1 MTINVVNSKLRSHLN
16 RLGSTAIRGDL
27 PPSKLRNGAV
37 AVELAI
43 VAPVLMAMTMGMV
56 ELTAIFDAQNL
67 LETAAREG
75 ARFATL
81 DKEGLLKPG
90 ETSNSKLVNDVKTF
104 LASNGIDAQDVTVV
118 VKDHEDPDI
127 DFDLEDPNNEFRF
140 FEVHVLVDYLPKIFA
155 QVADAGDFTL
165 TSKLVFRNGMATITE

>member
-1 MTINVVNSKLRSHLN
+1 MKSKPRSHPN
-16 RLGSTAIRGDL
+16 RLSFAAIGHNVRRPKSRD
-27 PPSKLRNGAV
+27 GAV

-43 VAPVLMAMTMGMV
+43 VAPVLLAMTLGMV
-56 ELTAIFDAQNL
+56 ELTAIFDVQNL

-90 ETSNSKLVNDVKTF
+90 ETTNSKLLKDVKTF
-104 LASNGIDAQDVTVV
+104 LISNGIDSQDVTVA
-118 VKDHEDPDI
+118 VKDHEDPDA

-140 FEVHVLVDYLPKIFA
+140 FEVHVLVDYLPMSLTP
-155 QVADAGDFTL
+155 VADGDAFTL
-165 TSKLVFRNGMATITE
+165 TGKIVFRNGMATITE

>member
-67 LETAAREG
+67 LN
-75 ARFATL
+75 
-81 DKEGLLKPG
+81 GLLVSTG
-90 ETSNSKLVNDVKTF
+90 VTSTTRLPAHLQLVAE
-104 LASNGIDAQDVTVV
+104 LG
-118 VKDHEDPDI
+118 
-127 DFDLEDPNNEFRF
+127 RF
-140 FEVHVLVDYLPKIFA
+140 
-155 QVADAGDFTL
+155 
-165 TSKLVFRNGMATITE
+165 

>member
-1 MTINVVNSKLRSHLN
+1 M
-16 RLGSTAIRGDL
+16 
-27 PPSKLRNGAV
+27 P
-37 AVELAI
+37 
-43 VAPVLMAMTMGMV
+43 
-56 ELTAIFDAQNL
+56 
-67 LETAAREG
+67 
-75 ARFATL
+75 
-81 DKEGLLKPG
+81 LLKPG

-118 VKDHEDPDI
+118 VKDHEDPDV

-155 QVADAGDFTL
+155 QFADAGDFTL

>member
-1 MTINVVNSKLRSHLN
+1 MAFR
-16 RLGSTAIRGDL
+16 RDL
-27 PPSKLRNGAV
+27 PLPKLRNGAV

-43 VAPVLMAMTMGMV
+43 VAPVLLAMTMGMV

-104 LASNGIDAQDVTVV
+104 LASNGIDSQEVTVV
-118 VKDHEDPDI
+118 VKDHEDPDV

-165 TSKLVFRNGMATITE
+165 TAKLVFRNGMATITE

>member
-1 MTINVVNSKLRSHLN
+1 MKSKLRSHPN
-16 RLGSTAIRGDL
+16 RLGFVVVRRDL
-27 PPSKLRNGAV
+27 QQSNSRDGAV

-43 VAPVLMAMTMGMV
+43 VAPVLLAMTLGMV
-56 ELTAIFDAQNL
+56 ELTAIFDVQNL

-90 ETSNSKLVNDVKTF
+90 ETSHSKLVNDVKTF
-104 LASNGIDAQDVTVV
+104 LASNGIDSQDVTVA
-118 VKDHEDPDI
+118 VKDHEDPDA

-140 FEVHVLVDYLPKIFA
+140 FEVHVLVDYLPMSFTP
-155 QVADAGDFTL
+155 VADGDGFTL